1 MADHCGENVRLGAS
15 GAVGR
20 LTDGRF
26 NRSCAHR
33 RTEQQRACVILIA
46 IGAVVR
52 SGACDDQSYLN
63 EWWRSDLTACGE
75 DLEGVADAAVS
86 CVDAEQDRERLTRLV
101 SAGGR
106 EAR

>member
-1 MADHCGENVRLGAS
+1 MVDHCGENVRLGVS
-15 GAVGR
+15 GAVDR
-20 LTDGRF
+20 STDRRF
-26 NRSCAHR
+26 SRSCAPC
-33 RTEQQRACVILIA
+33 RTEQQLACAILIA

-106 EAR
+106 EAG

>member
-1 MADHCGENVRLGAS
+1 MADHRGENVRLEAS
-15 GAVGR
+15 GAVDR
-20 LTDGRF
+20 LTDHRL
-26 NRSCAHR
+26 NQTCANW
-33 RTEQQRACVILIA
+33 RAAQKGGCAILIA

-75 DLEGVADAAVS
+75 DLKGVADAAVS

-106 EAR
+106 EAG